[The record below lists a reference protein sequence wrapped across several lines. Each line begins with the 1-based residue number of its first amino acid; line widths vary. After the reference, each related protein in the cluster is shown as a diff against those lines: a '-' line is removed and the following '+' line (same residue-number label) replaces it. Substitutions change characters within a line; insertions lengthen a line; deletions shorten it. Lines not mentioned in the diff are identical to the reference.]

1 MEMDQLVPTNIDILS
16 EYVFKTINYDKEG
29 KTKELN
35 RIMDSLSSTYIF
47 VTFSDWDGDYP
58 LVKIHKILGKAM
70 TIDG

>member
-1 MEMDQLVPTNIDILS
+1 MVQSIPENEKLLSDFITKQLS
-16 EYVFKTINYDKEG
+16 FSKEG
-29 KTKELN
+29 GKKELN
-35 RIMDSLSSTYIF
+35 RVLDSLENTYIF